1 METQILN
8 PTLLKNNLKIYSK
21 TVLWISHE
29 KLHIKYK
36 GESKAYAIESIK
48 SVFLTKQ
55 KSKIYQTFVIAI
67 TLFFMVSYFVAFNWF
82 LLGLHIVSYAFSFLY
97 LNQYQYYFVLNVY
110 NNPIKYQIESK
121 DKTIFKEFIK
131 DFNNNKKS
139 HRKAS

>member
-1 METQILN
+1 METQLLN
-8 PTLLKNNLKIYSK
+8 PALVKSNIKIYSK

-55 KSKIYQTFVIAI
+55 KSKMYQTFVIAI

-82 LLGLHIVSYAFSFLY
+82 LFGLHIVSYAFSFLY
-97 LNQYQYYFVLNVY
+97 LNQYQYYFVLSVY
-110 NNPIKYQIESK
+110 NNPIKYQIEYK

-131 DFNNNKKS
+131 DLDRKS
-139 HRKAS
+139 VV